1 MSQKDGNFVPFNDM
15 GNNNCGTDGV
25 FILMSHQPVHGGER
39 VSYIGRLPD
48 EATAKK
54 ETKAD
59 GAIEGTAFTHSTID
73 KWNKLG
79 GNAMLE
85 LNKYL
90 TKQEKSTKSKNSKST
105 AAKSREK
112 ARVEKRKL
120 EEEEAERER
129 EVKRQRRQ
137 RIEDL
142 EISYMTEQR
151 VEHKKE
157 MRKCRDQFIK

>member
-1 MSQKDGNFVPFNDM
+1 
-15 GNNNCGTDGV
+15 
-25 FILMSHQPVHGGER
+25 
-39 VSYIGRLPD
+39 
-48 EATAKK
+48 
-54 ETKAD
+54 
-59 GAIEGTAFTHSTID
+59 
-73 KWNKLG
+73 
-79 GNAMLE
+79 MLE